1 MHNNMQVKRQFIE
14 KIKNKDFK
22 NRFISEFQ
30 RVTHWIENRCDLHHA
45 NIYDFGCGDGVAAL
59 SFALNCP
66 NATVYGSDIAKG
78 INEKITKSMRQELDI
93 NTFPNNLHLSE
104 MESGKVIDKLGEIDL
119 IYSWSVFEH
128 IRRDK
133 ILGILTQLKNL
144 LRKGGLFYLQ
154 INPLYYSSRGAHL
167 YTHVSDSWCHLIHQH
182 DVLKELV
189 FASGLRRQEY
199 DWEQYETLNR
209 ITSDELMIL
218 FESAGFKLIH
228 EQRIESDR
236 EPPKNLL
243 NIYKRD
249 VLVTDEI
256 MALFTV

>member
-1 MHNNMQVKRQFIE
+1 MKV
-14 KIKNKDFK
+14 KNKYVERISDKGFK
-22 NRFISEFQ
+22 GRFVSEFQ
-30 RVTHWIENRCDLHHA
+30 RVSSWTENICDLNNA
-45 NIYDFGCGDGVAAL
+45 NIYDFGCGSGIAAL

-66 NATVYGSDIAKG
+66 NAIVYGSDIKKG
-78 INEKITKSMRQELDI
+78 INKALEGAMKKQLNIEEV
-93 NTFPNNLHLSE
+93 PENLYLYE
-104 MESGKVIDKLGEIDL
+104 MESGEILNKPQEIDL

-128 IRRDK
+128 VRRNHIVD
-133 ILGILTQLKNL
+133 ILTNLKGL

-167 YTHVSDSWCHLIHQH
+167 YTHISEPWCHLVYQN

-189 FASGLRRQEY
+189 YSSDMSNQSY

-209 ITSDELMIL
+209 ITADELMVF
-218 FESAGFKLIH
+218 FELAGFKLLR
-228 EQRIESDR
+228 ELRIKSDL
-236 EPPKNLL
+236 EPPQRLL
-243 NIYKRD
+243 DIYQKD

>member
-1 MHNNMQVKRQFIE
+1 MQVKSQFIE
-14 KIKNKDFK
+14 KINNQGFK
-22 NRFISEFQ
+22 NRFVSEFQ
-30 RVTHWIENRCDLHHA
+30 RVTGWTENSCDLTNA
-45 NIYDFGCGDGVAAL
+45 NIYDFGCGDAVATL
-59 SFALNCP
+59 SFALNLP

-78 INEKITKSMRQELDI
+78 INKKIADSAQEQLDI
-93 NTFPNNLHLSE
+93 NELPNNLHLYE
-104 MESGKVIDKLGEIDL
+104 MKSGEVIDKPSQIDL

-128 IRRDK
+128 IRRDQ
-133 ILGILTQLKNL
+133 ILAILIKLKNL
-144 LRKGGLFYLQ
+144 LREGGLFYLQ

-167 YTHVSDSWCHLIHQH
+167 YTHVAEPWCHLVHQN

-189 FASGLRRQEY
+189 FSSSMNRQVY

-209 ITSDELMIL
+209 ITADELMAFFKL
-218 FESAGFKLIH
+218 AGFKLVR
-228 EQRIESDR
+228 EQRVESSI

-243 NIYKRD
+243 DIYKKE